1 MSLTDNK
8 KKKENRR
15 GLYNLNIQPAENFTG
30 TLSLM
35 PELFFRTSYSLM
47 NQKKKIYC
55 MSKSRGDLKMKV
67 SKYF

>member
-8 KKKENRR
+8 KKKEHRR

-47 NQKKKIYC
+47 NQTFLYE
-55 MSKSRGDLKMKV
+55 
-67 SKYF
+67 

>member
-15 GLYNLNIQPAENFTG
+15 GLYNLDIQPAENFTG

-35 PELFFRTSYSLM
+35 PELLFRTLYSLM
-47 NQKKKIYC
+47 NQKFLYK
-55 MSKSRGDLKMKV
+55 
-67 SKYF
+67 